1 MKIKGNRFV
10 TSILAASMLS
20 GTFFVPA
27 SAGELEGESAIAGM
41 AVTLNNYYAGEET
54 PDEAILDYLVPK
66 AQATSEAES
75 ETETEEPKTEEPK
88 TVMAATVAVTSDAS
102 NVGLVSAAGYLN
114 VREQPST
121 GSVTVGRLFSNCQVN
136 IKSSV
141 NNSEGSWYR
150 ITCGDV
156 EGYVSAAYVLVGTA
170 AKTAEDNI
178 QNRYAVVTADQ
189 LNVRDSASDSANV
202 VGTVYKDEEY
212 AIIEDQGDFVKIHI
226 ANDEVGYVSK
236 SGITIKTQFAQAQKV
251 DNEFVSQEL
260 ENFMIDINYS
270 RNVYEQAMAEGTGEG
285 YYRAYAAIVYAAEL
299 LGYYSEFA
307 ADSGL
312 EDLAATS
319 KQEQESALALADAAY
334 KLASDSGYFT
344 QVAESV
350 ASSEAAAESSAAAES
365 VQETQTQ
372 PSTDAS
378 SEGNTTSNT
387 AETTAPSSSASDET
401 ISVEVPTAASVTG
414 IEACYQGGT
423 KYVGD
428 VVYTAELFVRVSYS
442 DGTVK
447 DIYDGW
453 YSPQVGMTLKQEG
466 YNVVTMY
473 YGDFSSNLEVYANP
487 APETQPA
494 APETQPAA
502 PETQP
507 AAPAPAPET
516 QPAAPE
522 TQPAAPETQ
531 PAAPAPAPETQ
542 PAAPETQPAAPAPA
556 PSGNGQSIVDY
567 AMQWVGQCNY
577 VWGGTNLTPGG
588 GVDCSGFTMNVYA
601 AFGISLP
608 HYSGEQINYGQAVS
622 YEQLQPGDL
631 ICFSGHVGIYIG
643 GGMMVHAASAE
654 RGIVVDN
661 VFYNKQPIGYR
672 RLVQIIKIQGRLS
685 ELTGGLIFV
694 YYNRKKRIH

>member
-75 ETETEEPKTEEPK
+75 ETETEEPK

-350 ASSEAAAESSAAAES
+350 ASSEAAAESSAAES

-378 SEGNTTSNT
+378 SEGNVTNGTGET
-387 AETTAPSSSASDET
+387 AAPSSSASDET
-401 ISVEVPTAASVTG
+401 ISVEVPTVASVTG

-487 APETQPA
+487 APTQATQPA

-542 PAAPETQPAAPAPA
+542 PAAPAPAPA

-631 ICFSGHVGIYIG
+631 ICFSGHVAIYIG

-654 RGIVVDN
+654 RGIVVDD

-672 RLVQIIKIQGRLS
+672 RLV
-685 ELTGGLIFV
+685 
-694 YYNRKKRIH
+694 

>member
-350 ASSEAAAESSAAAES
+350 ASSEAAAESSAAES
-365 VQETQTQ
+365 VQETQAQ

-378 SEGNTTSNT
+378 SEGNVTNGTGET
-387 AETTAPSSSASDET
+387 AAPSSSASDET
-401 ISVEVPTAASVTG
+401 ISVEVPTVASVTG
-414 IEACYQGGT
+414 IEACYQGGI

-487 APETQPA
+487 APTQATQPAAPETQPAAPETQPA

-522 TQPAAPETQ
+522 TQPAAP
-531 PAAPAPAPETQ
+531 APAPETQ
-542 PAAPETQPAAPAPA
+542 PAAPAPAPA

-608 HYSGEQINYGQAVS
+608 HYSGAQINYGQAVS

-672 RLVQIIKIQGRLS
+672 RLV
-685 ELTGGLIFV
+685 
-694 YYNRKKRIH
+694 

>member
-75 ETETEEPKTEEPK
+75 ETETEEPK

-350 ASSEAAAESSAAAES
+350 ASSEAAAES

-487 APETQPA
+487 APTQATQPA
-494 APETQPAA
+494 APETQPA
-502 PETQP
+502 
-507 AAPAPAPET
+507 APET

-672 RLVQIIKIQGRLS
+672 RLV
-685 ELTGGLIFV
+685 
-694 YYNRKKRIH
+694 

>member
-20 GTFFVPA
+20 GAFFVPA

-75 ETETEEPKTEEPK
+75 ETETEEPK

-189 LNVRDSASDSANV
+189 LNVRDSASDSAKV

-226 ANDEVGYVSK
+226 SNDEVGYVSK

-487 APETQPA
+487 APTQATQPA

-516 QPAAPE
+516 QPAAPA
-522 TQPAAPETQ
+522 PAPETQ

-542 PAAPETQPAAPAPA
+542 PAAPETQPAAPAPAPA

-672 RLVQIIKIQGRLS
+672 RLV
-685 ELTGGLIFV
+685 
-694 YYNRKKRIH
+694 

>member
-20 GTFFVPA
+20 GTFFAPA

-350 ASSEAAAESSAAAES
+350 ASSEAAAESSAAA
-365 VQETQTQ
+365 
-372 PSTDAS
+372 
-378 SEGNTTSNT
+378 
-387 AETTAPSSSASDET
+387 
-401 ISVEVPTAASVTG
+401 SVTG

-487 APETQPA
+487 APTQATQPA

-507 AAPAPAPET
+507 AAP
-516 QPAAPE
+516 
-522 TQPAAPETQ
+522 
-531 PAAPAPAPETQ
+531 
-542 PAAPETQPAAPAPA
+542 APAPA

-672 RLVQIIKIQGRLS
+672 RLV
-685 ELTGGLIFV
+685 
-694 YYNRKKRIH
+694 

>member
-556 PSGNGQSIVDY
+556 PAPSGNGQSIVDY

-608 HYSGEQINYGQAVS
+608 HYSGSQINYGQAVS

-631 ICFSGHVGIYIG
+631 ICFSGHVAIYIG

-672 RLVQIIKIQGRLS
+672 RLV
-685 ELTGGLIFV
+685 
-694 YYNRKKRIH
+694 

>member
-75 ETETEEPKTEEPK
+75 ETETEEPK

-350 ASSEAAAESSAAAES
+350 ASSEAAAES

-507 AAPAPAPET
+507 AAPETQPTVPET
-516 QPAAPE
+516 QPSQPTGSIRVTNVALSSDL
-522 TQPAAPETQ
+522 TQYTLNLCSQYGVDSSVIFSVMYHESHFNAGAT
-531 PAAPAPAPETQ
+531 
-542 PAAPETQPAAPAPA
+542 
-556 PSGNGQSIVDY
+556 SGKGAQGL
-567 AMQWVGQCNY
+567 MQIIPRYSASRMAKLGV
-577 VWGGTNLTPGG
+577 TNLYDPASNILVGIDLLAEYYHTYGSWNQALTAYRTG
-588 GVDCSGFTMNVYA
+588 NAENDSAYA
-601 AFGISLP
+601 ATILGS
-608 HYSGEQINYGQAVS
+608 
-622 YEQLQPGDL
+622 
-631 ICFSGHVGIYIG
+631 VG
-643 GGMMVHAASAE
+643 M
-654 RGIVVDN
+654 
-661 VFYNKQPIGYR
+661 FQ
-672 RLVQIIKIQGRLS
+672 
-685 ELTGGLIFV
+685 TV
-694 YYNRKKRIH
+694 YYE

>member
-75 ETETEEPKTEEPK
+75 ETETEEPK

-502 PETQP
+502 PEIQP

-542 PAAPETQPAAPAPA
+542 PAAPETQPAAPAPAPA

-672 RLVQIIKIQGRLS
+672 RLV
-685 ELTGGLIFV
+685 
-694 YYNRKKRIH
+694 

>member
-75 ETETEEPKTEEPK
+75 ETETEEPK

-556 PSGNGQSIVDY
+556 PAPSGNGQSIVDY

-631 ICFSGHVGIYIG
+631 ICFSGHVAIYIG

-672 RLVQIIKIQGRLS
+672 RLV
-685 ELTGGLIFV
+685 
-694 YYNRKKRIH
+694 

>member
-75 ETETEEPKTEEPK
+75 ETETEEPK

-350 ASSEAAAESSAAAES
+350 ASSEAAAES

-414 IEACYQGGT
+414 IEACYKGGT

-507 AAPAPAPET
+507 AAPAPET

-542 PAAPETQPAAPAPA
+542 PAAPETQPTPAPAPA

-672 RLVQIIKIQGRLS
+672 RLV
-685 ELTGGLIFV
+685 
-694 YYNRKKRIH
+694 

>member
-75 ETETEEPKTEEPK
+75 ETETEEPK

-319 KQEQESALALADAAY
+319 KQEQEGALALADAAY

-487 APETQPA
+487 APTQATQPA

-516 QPAAPE
+516 QPAAPA
-522 TQPAAPETQ
+522 PAPETQ

-672 RLVQIIKIQGRLS
+672 RLV
-685 ELTGGLIFV
+685 
-694 YYNRKKRIH
+694 

>member
-75 ETETEEPKTEEPK
+75 ETETEEPK

-350 ASSEAAAESSAAAES
+350 ASSEAAAESSAAES

-378 SEGNTTSNT
+378 SEGNVTNGTGET
-387 AETTAPSSSASDET
+387 AAPSSSASDET

-556 PSGNGQSIVDY
+556 PAPSGNGQSIVDY

-631 ICFSGHVGIYIG
+631 ICFSGHVAIYIG

-672 RLVQIIKIQGRLS
+672 RLV
-685 ELTGGLIFV
+685 
-694 YYNRKKRIH
+694 

>member
-75 ETETEEPKTEEPK
+75 ETETEEPK

-350 ASSEAAAESSAAAES
+350 ASSEAAAESSAAES

-378 SEGNTTSNT
+378 SEGNVTNGTCET
-387 AETTAPSSSASDET
+387 AAPSSSASDET
-401 ISVEVPTAASVTG
+401 ISVEVPTVASVTG

-487 APETQPA
+487 APTQATQPA
-494 APETQPAA
+494 APETQPAAPAPA

-531 PAAPAPAPETQ
+531 PAAPETQ
-542 PAAPETQPAAPAPA
+542 PAAPETQPAAPAPAPAPA

-631 ICFSGHVGIYIG
+631 ICFSGHVAIYIG

-672 RLVQIIKIQGRLS
+672 RLV
-685 ELTGGLIFV
+685 
-694 YYNRKKRIH
+694 

>member
-20 GTFFVPA
+20 GTFFAPA

-350 ASSEAAAESSAAAES
+350 ASSEAAAESSAAES
-365 VQETQTQ
+365 VQKTQTQ

-378 SEGNTTSNT
+378 SEGNVTNGTGET
-387 AETTAPSSSASDET
+387 AAPSSSASDET

-487 APETQPA
+487 APTQATQPA

-516 QPAAPE
+516 QPAAPA
-522 TQPAAPETQ
+522 PAPETQ

-542 PAAPETQPAAPAPA
+542 PAAPETQPAAPAPAPA

-672 RLVQIIKIQGRLS
+672 RLV
-685 ELTGGLIFV
+685 
-694 YYNRKKRIH
+694 

>member
-350 ASSEAAAESSAAAES
+350 ASSEAAAES

-487 APETQPA
+487 APTQATQPA

-516 QPAAPE
+516 QPAAPA
-522 TQPAAPETQ
+522 PAPETQ

-542 PAAPETQPAAPAPA
+542 PAAPETQPAAPAPAPA

-672 RLVQIIKIQGRLS
+672 RLV
-685 ELTGGLIFV
+685 
-694 YYNRKKRIH
+694 

>member
-189 LNVRDSASDSANV
+189 LKVRDSASDSANV

-350 ASSEAAAESSAAAES
+350 ASSEAAAESSAAES

-378 SEGNTTSNT
+378 SEGNVTNGTGET
-387 AETTAPSSSASDET
+387 AAPSSSASDET
-401 ISVEVPTAASVTG
+401 ISVEVPTVASVTG

-487 APETQPA
+487 APTQATQPA

-507 AAPAPAPET
+507 AAPAP
-516 QPAAPE
+516 APE

-631 ICFSGHVGIYIG
+631 ICFSGHVAIYIG

-672 RLVQIIKIQGRLS
+672 RLV
-685 ELTGGLIFV
+685 
-694 YYNRKKRIH
+694 

>member
-75 ETETEEPKTEEPK
+75 ETETEEPK

-350 ASSEAAAESSAAAES
+350 ASSEAAAESSAAES

-378 SEGNTTSNT
+378 SDGNTTSNT

-401 ISVEVPTAASVTG
+401 ISVEVPTVASVTG

-487 APETQPA
+487 APTQATQPA
-494 APETQPAA
+494 
-502 PETQP
+502 
-507 AAPAPAPET
+507 APET

-542 PAAPETQPAAPAPA
+542 PAAPETQPTPAPAPA

-608 HYSGEQINYGQAVS
+608 HYSGSQINYGQAVS

-631 ICFSGHVGIYIG
+631 ICFPGHVGIYIG

-672 RLVQIIKIQGRLS
+672 RLV
-685 ELTGGLIFV
+685 
-694 YYNRKKRIH
+694 

>member
-75 ETETEEPKTEEPK
+75 ETETEEPK

-350 ASSEAAAESSAAAES
+350 ASSEAAAES

-507 AAPAPAPET
+507 AAPET

-542 PAAPETQPAAPAPA
+542 PAAPETQPTPAPAPA

-672 RLVQIIKIQGRLS
+672 RLV
-685 ELTGGLIFV
+685 
-694 YYNRKKRIH
+694 

>member
-189 LNVRDSASDSANV
+189 LKVRDSASDSANV

-350 ASSEAAAESSAAAES
+350 ASSEAAAES

-487 APETQPA
+487 APTQATQPAAPETQPA
-494 APETQPAA
+494 APETQPAAPAPA

-542 PAAPETQPAAPAPA
+542 PAAPAPAPA

-672 RLVQIIKIQGRLS
+672 RLV
-685 ELTGGLIFV
+685 
-694 YYNRKKRIH
+694 

>member
-75 ETETEEPKTEEPK
+75 ETETEEPK

-350 ASSEAAAESSAAAES
+350 ASSEAAAESSAAES

-378 SEGNTTSNT
+378 SEGNVTNGTGET
-387 AETTAPSSSASDET
+387 AAPSSSASDET
-401 ISVEVPTAASVTG
+401 ISVEVPTVASVTG

-487 APETQPA
+487 APTQA
-494 APETQPAA
+494 TQPAA

-631 ICFSGHVGIYIG
+631 ICFSGHVAIYIG

-672 RLVQIIKIQGRLS
+672 RLV
-685 ELTGGLIFV
+685 
-694 YYNRKKRIH
+694 

>member
-75 ETETEEPKTEEPK
+75 ETETEEPI

-350 ASSEAAAESSAAAES
+350 ASSEAAAES

-556 PSGNGQSIVDY
+556 PAPSGNGQSIVDY

-622 YEQLQPGDL
+622 GDL

-672 RLVQIIKIQGRLS
+672 RLV
-685 ELTGGLIFV
+685 
-694 YYNRKKRIH
+694 

>member
-20 GTFFVPA
+20 GTFFAPA

-350 ASSEAAAESSAAAES
+350 ASSEAAAESSAAES

-378 SEGNTTSNT
+378 SEGNVTNGTGET
-387 AETTAPSSSASDET
+387 AAPSSSASDET

-487 APETQPA
+487 APIQATQPA

-516 QPAAPE
+516 QPAAPA
-522 TQPAAPETQ
+522 PAPETQ

-542 PAAPETQPAAPAPA
+542 PAAPETQPAAPAPAPA

-672 RLVQIIKIQGRLS
+672 RLV
-685 ELTGGLIFV
+685 
-694 YYNRKKRIH
+694 

>member
-189 LNVRDSASDSANV
+189 LNVRDSASESAKV

-350 ASSEAAAESSAAAES
+350 ASSEAAAESSSAAES

-556 PSGNGQSIVDY
+556 PAPSGNGQSIVDY

-608 HYSGEQINYGQAVS
+608 HYSGAQINYGQAVS

-631 ICFSGHVGIYIG
+631 ICFSGHVAIYIG

-672 RLVQIIKIQGRLS
+672 RLV
-685 ELTGGLIFV
+685 
-694 YYNRKKRIH
+694 

>member
-75 ETETEEPKTEEPK
+75 ETETEEPKT
-88 TVMAATVAVTSDAS
+88 VMAATVDVTSDAS

-350 ASSEAAAESSAAAES
+350 ASSEAAAESSAAES

-494 APETQPAA
+494 APETQPV
-502 PETQP
+502 
-507 AAPAPAPET
+507 APAPAPET

-542 PAAPETQPAAPAPA
+542 PAAPETQPAAPAPAPA

-672 RLVQIIKIQGRLS
+672 RLV
-685 ELTGGLIFV
+685 
-694 YYNRKKRIH
+694 

>member
-75 ETETEEPKTEEPK
+75 ETETEEPK

-350 ASSEAAAESSAAAES
+350 ASSEAAAES

-387 AETTAPSSSASDET
+387 AGTTAPSSSASDET

-502 PETQP
+502 P
-507 AAPAPAPET
+507 APET

-542 PAAPETQPAAPAPA
+542 PAAPETQPTPAPAPA

-672 RLVQIIKIQGRLS
+672 RLV
-685 ELTGGLIFV
+685 
-694 YYNRKKRIH
+694 

>member
-102 NVGLVSAAGYLN
+102 NVGLVRAAGYLN

-350 ASSEAAAESSAAAES
+350 ASSEAAAESSSAAES

-556 PSGNGQSIVDY
+556 PAPSGNGQSIVDY

-631 ICFSGHVGIYIG
+631 ICFSGHVAIYIG

-672 RLVQIIKIQGRLS
+672 RL
-685 ELTGGLIFV
+685 E
-694 YYNRKKRIH
+694 

>member
-75 ETETEEPKTEEPK
+75 ETETEEPK

-350 ASSEAAAESSAAAES
+350 ASSEAAAESSAAES

-401 ISVEVPTAASVTG
+401 ISVEVPTVASVTG

-487 APETQPA
+487 APTQATQPA

-542 PAAPETQPAAPAPA
+542 PAAPAPAPA

-631 ICFSGHVGIYIG
+631 ICFSGHVAIYIG

-672 RLVQIIKIQGRLS
+672 RLV
-685 ELTGGLIFV
+685 
-694 YYNRKKRIH
+694 

>member
-75 ETETEEPKTEEPK
+75 ETETEEPK

-189 LNVRDSASDSANV
+189 LNVRDSASESAKV

-226 ANDEVGYVSK
+226 SNDEVGYVSK

-350 ASSEAAAESSAAAES
+350 ASSEAAAESSAAES
-365 VQETQTQ
+365 VQETQAQ

-378 SEGNTTSNT
+378 SEGNTTNGTGET
-387 AETTAPSSSASDET
+387 AAPSSSASDET
-401 ISVEVPTAASVTG
+401 ISVEVPTVAAVTG

-487 APETQPA
+487 APTQATQPA
-494 APETQPAA
+494 
-502 PETQP
+502 
-507 AAPAPAPET
+507 APET

-531 PAAPAPAPETQ
+531 PAAPETQPAAPETQ
-542 PAAPETQPAAPAPA
+542 PAAPETQPAAPETQPAAPAPAPA

-608 HYSGEQINYGQAVS
+608 HYSGSQINYGQAVS

-631 ICFSGHVGIYIG
+631 ICFPGHVGIYIG

-672 RLVQIIKIQGRLS
+672 RLV
-685 ELTGGLIFV
+685 
-694 YYNRKKRIH
+694 

>member
-75 ETETEEPKTEEPK
+75 ETETEEPK

-372 PSTDAS
+372 PPTDAS

-387 AETTAPSSSASDET
+387 AESTAPSSSASDET

-522 TQPAAPETQ
+522 TQPAAP
-531 PAAPAPAPETQ
+531 APAPETQ

-556 PSGNGQSIVDY
+556 PAPSGNGQSIVDY
-567 AMQWVGQCNY
+567 AMQWIGQCNY

-672 RLVQIIKIQGRLS
+672 RLV
-685 ELTGGLIFV
+685 
-694 YYNRKKRIH
+694 

>member
-75 ETETEEPKTEEPK
+75 ETETEEPK

-401 ISVEVPTAASVTG
+401 ISVEVPTVASVTG

-487 APETQPA
+487 APTQATQPA

-507 AAPAPAPET
+507 AAPAPET

-542 PAAPETQPAAPAPA
+542 PAAPETQPTPAPAPA

-608 HYSGEQINYGQAVS
+608 HYSGAQINYGQAVS

-631 ICFSGHVGIYIG
+631 ICFPGHVGIYIG

-672 RLVQIIKIQGRLS
+672 RLV
-685 ELTGGLIFV
+685 
-694 YYNRKKRIH
+694 

>member
-75 ETETEEPKTEEPK
+75 ETETEEPK

-170 AKTAEDNI
+170 AKNAEDNI

-202 VGTVYKDEEY
+202 VGTVFKDEEY

-350 ASSEAAAESSAAAES
+350 ASSEAAAESSAAES

-378 SEGNTTSNT
+378 SEGNTTSNA

-401 ISVEVPTAASVTG
+401 ISVEVPTVASVTG

-487 APETQPA
+487 APTQATQPA
-494 APETQPAA
+494 TPETQPAA

-556 PSGNGQSIVDY
+556 PAPAPRGNGQSIVDY
-567 AMQWVGQCNY
+567 ALQWVGQCNY

-608 HYSGEQINYGQAVS
+608 HYSGAQINYGQAVS

-672 RLVQIIKIQGRLS
+672 RLV
-685 ELTGGLIFV
+685 
-694 YYNRKKRIH
+694 

>member
-189 LNVRDSASDSANV
+189 LKVRDSASDSANV

-507 AAPAPAPET
+507 AAPAPET

-542 PAAPETQPAAPAPA
+542 PAAPETQPAAPAPAPA

-672 RLVQIIKIQGRLS
+672 RLV
-685 ELTGGLIFV
+685 
-694 YYNRKKRIH
+694 

>member
-75 ETETEEPKTEEPK
+75 ETETEEPK

-270 RNVYEQAMAEGTGEG
+270 RNVYEQAMAEGTGDG

-350 ASSEAAAESSAAAES
+350 ASSEAAAES

-556 PSGNGQSIVDY
+556 PAPSGNGQSIVDY

-672 RLVQIIKIQGRLS
+672 RLV
-685 ELTGGLIFV
+685 
-694 YYNRKKRIH
+694 

>member
-75 ETETEEPKTEEPK
+75 ETETEEPK

-189 LNVRDSASDSANV
+189 LKVRDSASDSANV

-556 PSGNGQSIVDY
+556 PAPSGNGQSIVDY

-631 ICFSGHVGIYIG
+631 ICFSGHVAIYIG

-672 RLVQIIKIQGRLS
+672 RLV
-685 ELTGGLIFV
+685 
-694 YYNRKKRIH
+694 

>member
-75 ETETEEPKTEEPK
+75 ETETEEPK

-522 TQPAAPETQ
+522 TQPAAP
-531 PAAPAPAPETQ
+531 
-542 PAAPETQPAAPAPA
+542 APAPA

-608 HYSGEQINYGQAVS
+608 HYSGAQINYGQAVS

-631 ICFSGHVGIYIG
+631 ICFSGHVAIYIG

-672 RLVQIIKIQGRLS
+672 RLV
-685 ELTGGLIFV
+685 
-694 YYNRKKRIH
+694 

>member
-350 ASSEAAAESSAAAES
+350 ASSEAAAESSAAES

-378 SEGNTTSNT
+378 SEGNVTNGTGET
-387 AETTAPSSSASDET
+387 AAPSSSASDET
-401 ISVEVPTAASVTG
+401 ISVEVPTVASVTG

-487 APETQPA
+487 APTQATQPAAPETQPA

-507 AAPAPAPET
+507 AAPAP
-516 QPAAPE
+516 APE

-631 ICFSGHVGIYIG
+631 ICFSGHVAIYIG

-672 RLVQIIKIQGRLS
+672 RLV
-685 ELTGGLIFV
+685 
-694 YYNRKKRIH
+694 

>member
-75 ETETEEPKTEEPK
+75 ETETEEPK

-350 ASSEAAAESSAAAES
+350 ASSEAAAES

-507 AAPAPAPET
+507 AAPAPAP
-516 QPAAPE
+516 
-522 TQPAAPETQ
+522 
-531 PAAPAPAPETQ
+531 
-542 PAAPETQPAAPAPA
+542 
-556 PSGNGQSIVDY
+556 SGNGQSIVDY

-622 YEQLQPGDL
+622 YEQLQPGAL
-631 ICFSGHVGIYIG
+631 ICFSGHVAIYIG

-672 RLVQIIKIQGRLS
+672 RLV
-685 ELTGGLIFV
+685 
-694 YYNRKKRIH
+694 

>member
-75 ETETEEPKTEEPK
+75 ETETEEPK

-350 ASSEAAAESSAAAES
+350 ASSEAAAESSAAES

-378 SEGNTTSNT
+378 SEGNVTNGTGET
-387 AETTAPSSSASDET
+387 AAPSSSASDET
-401 ISVEVPTAASVTG
+401 ISVEVPTVASVTG

-487 APETQPA
+487 APTQATQPA

-522 TQPAAPETQ
+522 TQPAAP
-531 PAAPAPAPETQ
+531 
-542 PAAPETQPAAPAPA
+542 APAPA

-631 ICFSGHVGIYIG
+631 ICFSGHVAIYIG

-672 RLVQIIKIQGRLS
+672 RLV
-685 ELTGGLIFV
+685 
-694 YYNRKKRIH
+694 

>member
-20 GTFFVPA
+20 GTFFAPA

-350 ASSEAAAESSAAAES
+350 ASSEAAAESSAAES

-387 AETTAPSSSASDET
+387 AESTAPSSSASDET

-556 PSGNGQSIVDY
+556 PAPSGNGQSIVDY

-672 RLVQIIKIQGRLS
+672 RLV
-685 ELTGGLIFV
+685 
-694 YYNRKKRIH
+694 

>member
-75 ETETEEPKTEEPK
+75 ETETEEPK

-401 ISVEVPTAASVTG
+401 ISVEVPTVASVTG

-487 APETQPA
+487 APTQATQPA

-507 AAPAPAPET
+507 AAPAPET

-542 PAAPETQPAAPAPA
+542 PAAPETQPTPAPAPA

-672 RLVQIIKIQGRLS
+672 RLV
-685 ELTGGLIFV
+685 
-694 YYNRKKRIH
+694 